1 VTTNIEPVLS
11 LRGISKSYG
20 QLEVLHGVDL
30 EVRAGD
36 FVAVVGPSGSGKST
50 LLHVMGTLDRPT
62 SGEVIIDGVSTS
74 GMSDTKLAGLR
85 SRRIGF
91 VFQSFH
97 LLPGTSALENT
108 ATGLI
113 YDGVPRRKRRAA
125 ARELLTRLGLGDR
138 VNHTPSQLSG
148 GEQQRVAIARA
159 LMNRPS
165 VLFADEP
172 TGNLDSASGNSVME
186 LLTELNDEGT
196 TVMVITHDR
205 DLAAKIPRQIDML
218 DGTIVADTRN
228 GVHATARAAR

>member
-74 GMSDTKLAGLR
+74 GMSDTRLAGLR

-97 LLPGTSALENT
+97 LLPGTSALENA

-138 VNHTPSQLSG
+138 ANHTPSQLSG

-228 GVHATARAAR
+228 GVHATARAVR